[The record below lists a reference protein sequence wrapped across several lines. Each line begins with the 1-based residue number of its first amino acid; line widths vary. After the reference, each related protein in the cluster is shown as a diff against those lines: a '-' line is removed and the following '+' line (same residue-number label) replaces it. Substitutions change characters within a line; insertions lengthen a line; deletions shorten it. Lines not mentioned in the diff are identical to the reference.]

1 MKPISVFFG
10 LSLLFIPA
18 AHAES
23 SAIDRLINATN
34 PPHAI
39 HDYQLRETW
48 SRKNCHTGS
57 WTLKG
62 TDPAGVFPSLDIQ
75 ILRARP
81 IPENQSAPTVIILP
95 PTGGGTLLDD
105 RLLKVFCE
113 AGIRTLLL
121 KTWSGDLEQDIDPAT
136 HDRGSLRGVAAV
148 RQTLS
153 FFDIEKAGIYGTSL
167 GGIIA
172 SIAAGV
178 DPRIQALVTTVAGGN
193 VLDTLTGSDQEIL
206 VRLRNERMKRYQ
218 LQTPEEY
225 RQFLEQAITINASD
239 WTRPELTASTWM
251 ILATQD
257 TTVPTQAQ
265 AELWEK
271 WGHPKRTNI
280 KSGHLGAVVWAQ
292 AMFARDF
299 AKFFKA
305 RLSPSLR

>member
-1 MKPISVFFG
+1 MKPISAFFG
-10 LSLLFIPA
+10 LFLLLNPA
-18 AHAES
+18 AHAEP

-39 HDYQLRETW
+39 RDYQLRDAW
-48 SRKNCHTGS
+48 SRNNCHTGS

-62 TDPAGVFPSLDIQ
+62 TDPAGIFPSLDIQ
-75 ILRARP
+75 VLRARP
-81 IPENQSAPTVIILP
+81 IPDNRNAPTVIILP
-95 PTGGGTLLDD
+95 PTGGGTLLDE
-105 RLLKVFCE
+105 RFLKVFCE

-121 KTWSGDLEQDIDPAT
+121 KSWSGDLEQDLDPGT

-172 SIAAGV
+172 STAAGV
-178 DPRIQALVTTVAGGN
+178 DPRIHALVTTVAGGN
-193 VLDTLTGSDQEIL
+193 VLETLAESDQEIL
-206 VRLRNERMKRYQ
+206 VRLRDERMKRYQ
-218 LQTPEEY
+218 LQTSEEY

-239 WTRPELTASTWM
+239 WTRPEIAASTWM

-257 TTVPTQAQ
+257 TTVPTQVQ
-265 AELWEK
+265 VELWQK
-271 WGHPKRTNI
+271 WGHPRRTNI

-292 AMFARDF
+292 TMFARDF

-305 RLSPSLR
+305 QLNSSLR